1 MNKTNIK
8 KWNSFSGDV
17 VKSLESE
24 INLFTQNPFNEGVD
38 KENIIIEL
46 MLNQGFPLDSTIK
59 NDENNGNSL
68 WVVQHEDVPFS
79 LVVCLDEKLDGKSE
93 EYLVT
98 NFEKS
103 TLICLDDA
111 LTNKQKILLS
121 EVMNVK
127 TI

>member
-1 MNKTNIK
+1 
-8 KWNSFSGDV
+8 
-17 VKSLESE
+17 
-24 INLFTQNPFNEGVD
+24 
-38 KENIIIEL
+38 